1 MDVGGGP
8 DNAGGRGLVSGG
20 GPNPNPRAAPTFM
33 AERFCVRGRI
43 GRPLP
48 ASAIVGSLDGCTE
61 SYSSSL
67 RILRLRDVTGGRDEE
82 NEAGILGGS
91 SRSRSWASR
100 VAFRRVSHVIA
111 ILTPRIRRRRPA
123 VYIYHC
129 RLFPL
134 SHLLA
139 LAGVSLSLRVS
150 GLAPTGMLCLSA
162 VPLPSFSHTR
172 GDHFVVC
179 IHVPLSFCTSL
190 CLLLPQVTPVAFPTL
205 SSGVPHFNGFR
216 AGVDNARATRSYSRK
231 QRKET

>member
-111 ILTPRIRRRRPA
+111 IQYSQKGIKPLTLSAAAGPPVPSLASTGTCWRLSLPPSLRPRPHWHALPLGCTPA
-123 VYIYHC
+123 VI
-129 RLFPL
+129 
-134 SHLLA
+134 
-139 LAGVSLSLRVS
+139 
-150 GLAPTGMLCLSA
+150 
-162 VPLPSFSHTR
+162 
-172 GDHFVVC
+172 
-179 IHVPLSFCTSL
+179 
-190 CLLLPQVTPVAFPTL
+190 
-205 SSGVPHFNGFR
+205 
-216 AGVDNARATRSYSRK
+216 
-231 QRKET
+231 